1 MDNSDSDGE
10 PAPQAPAVNA
20 RNGILFAAP
29 SFDTDAVIP
38 KRRQVSGDGIFPV
51 RKASAKKQRKGKVES
66 AHASGAS
73 SSSAAPTAP
82 KSANA
87 APTATA
93 SAVSAV
99 CGTAPNPHQIHR
111 QEGERGTELLDDRV
125 CPDLDET
132 YGSNEKALTE
142 FIRLHPMLSL
152 DSTSEKMLSK
162 VSDMMGNAAI
172 PVREVEV
179 VSKTHDDLFLRP
191 CNPNVGERPCTNNE
205 KCVCRWI
212 AAFRYGEDTDNA
224 FVCREYLLPSQ
235 QAEFE
240 ATGDLP
246 KTQGKCLICQRYFTT
261 HLYHLARNN
270 PNFCPRSNIDVQVFQ
285 NKIACEDP
293 LSNAPHHASSIG
305 TDDGYSSSKMLFVD
319 ERWVDSSSSR
329 NEMST
334 LLWKPTVRFNSADYH
349 FFIDQDGM
357 PRCIQQN
364 MSTPSQLFGGAPS

>member
-29 SFDTDAVIP
+29 SLDTGAVIP

-51 RKASAKKQRKGKVES
+51 KSSAKKQRKGKVGS
-66 AHASGAS
+66 AHAAGAA
-73 SSSAAPTAP
+73 SSSAAPAAP
-82 KSANA
+82 KSA

-93 SAVSAV
+93 SAVSSV
-99 CGTAPNPHQIHR
+99 CGTAPNPHQIHQ

-125 CPDLDET
+125 CPDFDET
-132 YGSNEKALTE
+132 FGENEKALTE

-152 DSTSEKMLSK
+152 DSTSEKMLNK
-162 VSDMMGNAAI
+162 VSDMMADAEI
-172 PVREVEV
+172 PSRELEV
-179 VSKTHDDLFLRP
+179 VPKTHDDLFLRP
-191 CNPNVGERPCTNNE
+191 CNPELGERPCTNME

-212 AAFRYGEDTDNA
+212 AVFRYGEESENA
-224 FVCREYLLPSQ
+224 FICREYLLPSQ

-240 ATGDLP
+240 ATGELP
-246 KTQGKCLICQRYFTT
+246 KTQGKCLICHRYFTT
-261 HLYHLARNN
+261 HLYHLARNS
-270 PNFCPRSNIDVQVFQ
+270 PNFCPRSRIDVQVFQ

-293 LSNAPHHASSIG
+293 LSDAPHHASSIG

-349 FFIDQDGM
+349 FFKDHDGQ

-364 MSTPSQLFGGAPS
+364 MSTPGQGFGGPPC